1 MAKVS
6 VVVPVYNVE
15 KYITRSLLS
24 LFNQTLDN
32 IEIIII
38 NDGSTDNSL
47 SIVKDIIKNNSKDN
61 TTTTLISRENRG
73 LVATRAEGINIATGD
88 YIIHLDSDDWVEPNW
103 LQLMY
108 EMACK
113 ENSDIVM
120 CDYTEIYNNKEIRSH
135 KEYYPSKIENINSLL
150 LGRISNSVCDKL
162 IKRSILTDN
171 NIIFNNNIAMGEDIV
186 FTLQTFFY
194 SNKISYVPNS
204 LYYYNKINEGS
215 LTYNYSQKSLIDI
228 VHVIEIIESFLNS
241 NNYISNV
248 EKSLCRFKLKI
259 RAQYIVRANNNYN
272 NFLKAM
278 NLYPEAN
285 YLINTPETSKI
296 LKLMFSIN
304 KLNNIYLNK
313 LALRLYFCYLKS
325 RGFK

>member
-1 MAKVS
+1 MFKVS

-24 LFNQTLDN
+24 LLNQTLDN

-47 SIVKDIIKNNSKDN
+47 SIVKNIIKNHSKDN
-61 TTTTLISRENRG
+61 NKITLISRENKG
-73 LVATRAEGINIATGD
+73 LVATRAEGINIASGD

-113 ENSDIVM
+113 DNSDIVM
-120 CDYTEIYNNKEIRSH
+120 CDYTEIYSNKEIRFY
-135 KEYYPSKIENINSLL
+135 KEYFPSKQGNINSLL
-150 LGRISNSVCDKL
+150 LGKISNSVCDKL

-171 NIIFNNNIAMGEDIV
+171 NIIFDNNIAMGEDIIY
-186 FTLQTFFY
+186 TLQTFFY

-204 LYYYNKINEGS
+204 LYYYNKLNEGS

-228 VHVIEIIESFLNS
+228 IHVIEFMEDFLRR
-241 NNYISNV
+241 NNYINNV

-259 RAQYIVRANNNYN
+259 RAQYIVRANNDYN
-272 NFLKAM
+272 IFLKAM

-285 YLINTPETSKI
+285 YLINTPQTSKI
-296 LKLMFSIN
+296 LRVMYSIN

-313 LALRLYFCYLKS
+313 LFLRLYFYYLKF
-325 RGFK
+325 RELK

>member
-47 SIVKDIIKNNSKDN
+47 SIVKDIIKNNPKDN
-61 TTTTLISRENRG
+61 TTTILISRENKG

-108 EMACK
+108 EVACK

-120 CDYTEIYNNKEIRSH
+120 CDYTEIYNNKEIRSY
-135 KEYYPSKIENINSLL
+135 KEYYPSKKENINSLL

-162 IKRSILTDN
+162 IKRSILTGN

-186 FTLQTFFY
+186 FTLQTFFIQIKFLMY
-194 SNKISYVPNS
+194 QIHY
-204 LYYYNKINEGS
+204 
-215 LTYNYSQKSLIDI
+215 
-228 VHVIEIIESFLNS
+228 IIITN
-241 NNYISNV
+241 
-248 EKSLCRFKLKI
+248 
-259 RAQYIVRANNNYN
+259 
-272 NFLKAM
+272 
-278 NLYPEAN
+278 
-285 YLINTPETSKI
+285 
-296 LKLMFSIN
+296 
-304 KLNNIYLNK
+304 
-313 LALRLYFCYLKS
+313 
-325 RGFK
+325 